1 MVTLGQG
8 MIYLCNHVNSFHINI
23 VEMGLHSMWFGILNT
38 ELVYTSITLPTNT
51 LILTRLTVRM
61 NTTMQLNQYECVP
74 KQDGNNGRRRLVP
87 WGQNAEC
94 SMANVYAN
102 MLQSQSLYIG
112 TAEMKEAAREVCV
125 SAGAA
130 AIEKN
135 TMPEC
140 ASNSLDEMISN
151 MKECLN
157 LNVTLLSSEELKVD
171 LEPCFCAVVRFE
183 ESEGR
188 IKPVAVSVVD
198 CYNSFSTE
206 SPMMRNLNA
215 EAGNAVRVFGLE
227 MNNESDTSAVCA
239 LEKMV
244 LWLYQYK
251 NFPIR
256 NDAPESP
263 KENRFQEQTWLS
275 NNADPVQCSWKHL
288 WELAIRSAQLES

>member
-1 MVTLGQG
+1 
-8 MIYLCNHVNSFHINI
+8 
-23 VEMGLHSMWFGILNT
+23 
-38 ELVYTSITLPTNT
+38 
-51 LILTRLTVRM
+51 
-61 NTTMQLNQYECVP
+61 
-74 KQDGNNGRRRLVP
+74 
-87 WGQNAEC
+87 
-94 SMANVYAN
+94 MANVYSN

-112 TAEMKEAAREVCV
+112 TAEMKATAREVCV
-125 SAGAA
+125 SAAGAGAA
-130 AIEKN
+130 SEKK
-135 TMPEC
+135 TIPDC
-140 ASNSLDEMISN
+140 SSNSLDEMIAN

-183 ESEGR
+183 ESKGR

-198 CYNSFSTE
+198 CYNSFSAE

-227 MNNESDTSAVCA
+227 MNNETYTSAVCG
-239 LEKMV
+239 LEKVV

-263 KENRFQEQTWLS
+263 KENRFQEQAWLS
-275 NNADPVQCSWKHL
+275 NNADPLQCSWKYL